1 MDYKSALQ
9 EAVHASGR
17 SPARYVMVKEEG
29 PDHRK
34 MFTIEAH
41 IPASR
46 AGDDGFVC
54 RSQGSTKKAA
64 EQAAAR
70 LAWERLQSIESTSQA
85 LRPPTR
91 SSHDRSHS
99 PASSN

>member
-17 SPARYVMVKEEG
+17 SQPRYVLVKEEG

-41 IPASR
+41 VSATP
-46 AGDDGFVC
+46 AGDEAFVR
-54 RSQGSTKKAA
+54 RSEGTTKKAA

-70 LAWERLQSIESTSQA
+70 QAWEFLQSLKSNPAVEE
-85 LRPPTR
+85 
-91 SSHDRSHS
+91 
-99 PASSN
+99 PASGQPASEIHE

>member
-1 MDYKSALQ
+1 MPPDA
-9 EAVHASGR
+9 
-17 SPARYVMVKEEG
+17 PARYITVKEEG

-41 IPASR
+41 VPATA
-46 AGDDGFVC
+46 AGSDGFVC

-70 LAWERLQSIESTSQA
+70 LAWSVYIDREPFACRKYSRWCEEPEQS
-85 LRPPTR
+85 
-91 SSHDRSHS
+91 
-99 PASSN
+99 